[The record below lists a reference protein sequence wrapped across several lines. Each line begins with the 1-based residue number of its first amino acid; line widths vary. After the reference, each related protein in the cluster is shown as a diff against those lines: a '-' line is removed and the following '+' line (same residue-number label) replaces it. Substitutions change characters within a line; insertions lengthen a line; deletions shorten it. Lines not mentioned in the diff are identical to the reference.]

1 MWPENLLLLLVPKWC
16 WCCSIDEGPHWGN
29 QCSCQCVAK
38 ATVVIRVTA
47 LSTDPA
53 LWFHSSAWIS
63 YVDLYE
69 HLTFSAYNGLYPVSF
84 HNILVP
90 VTVERCKRNWSCS
103 LDGVSDTLEVSGTD
117 FPSFRK
123 HGNKT
128 WVPTLSYTAKSQKAI
143 AFGMT
148 TRSPCLQKRR
158 GGRENKMHISPKK

>member
-1 MWPENLLLLLVPKWC
+1 MRNHT
-16 WCCSIDEGPHWGN
+16 EGTN
-29 QCSCQCVAK
+29 ALANVLAK

-53 LWFHSSAWIS
+53 LWFHSSTWIS

-84 HNILVP
+84 HNVLVP
-90 VTVERCKRNWSCS
+90 VTVERCKRNRSCS
-103 LDGVSDTLEVSGTD
+103 LDGVSDTLKVSGTD

-128 WVPTLSYTAKSQKAI
+128 WVPTLSYTAKSQKAT

-148 TRSPCLQKRR
+148 TRSPCLQKNR
-158 GGRENKMHISPKK
+158 GGIENKMHISPKK